1 MTGLFD
7 SHCHL
12 DFPAYDEDR
21 AEVVARARDAGVDAI
36 LVPGVSPRT
45 WDRALV
51 CRDRWP
57 DLVHL
62 ALGIQPWFLAELA
75 PEEVDAA
82 LADLPGRLRETD
94 ATAIG
99 ECGLDGAVARGGA
112 SLGLQT
118 RVLRAHLELA
128 QELDLPI
135 ILHCYRAHGLMI
147 QLLQLHQPIRGVLH
161 GYSGSKEMVDRYAKL
176 GLAFSFGGPITWEGA
191 KRPVEACAAVPDHLL
206 LLETDGPNQP
216 PESHRPGRSEPAML
230 AEIAAK
236 AAALRGKPLRDNRG
250 LLLGD

>member
-1 MTGLFD
+1 MSGLFD

-12 DFPAYDEDR
+12 DFPDYDADR
-21 AEVVARARDAGVDAI
+21 AEVVARAKDAGVDTVLI
-36 LVPGVSPRT
+36 PGVSPRT

-57 DLVHL
+57 DTVRI
-62 ALGIQPWFLAELA
+62 ALGVQPWYLAELSEA
-75 PEEVDAA
+75 EVDEA
-82 LADLPGRLRETD
+82 LRDLPGRLRETE
-94 ATAIG
+94 ATAVG

-118 RVLRAHLELA
+118 RVLRAHLEIA
-128 QELDLPI
+128 AELDLPV

-147 QLLQLHQPIRGVLH
+147 QLLQLHQPVRGVLH
-161 GYSGSKEMVDRYAKL
+161 GYSGSAELIERYAKL
-176 GLAFSFGGPITWEGA
+176 GLAFSFGGPITWDKA
-191 KRPVEACAAVPDHLL
+191 RRPVEACQAVPDHLL

-216 PESHRPGRSEPAML
+216 PEGHRPGRSEPAHL

-236 AAALRGKPLRDNRG
+236 AEALRGKPLRDNRA
-250 LLLGD
+250 LLLG